1 VRSRS
6 GHAIVAPIILALSVV
21 SPVAADDVHLKN
33 GRVFEDVLARVN
45 GEVVTIQLAFG
56 SMGVPLESVD
66 RIERAESSLVAY
78 RERHTALL
86 RDAAAGAAAWID
98 LARWAWQR
106 GNHHGAR
113 EAAAVA
119 AQLDPL
125 AEGLDELMPRFD
137 FVFEPQ
143 LGRWVTV
150 EEGLR
155 LKGYQQ
161 VDGQWLSPEQQ
172 LARARLAEEA
182 SRAREAEQESRLTR
196 AVLAMAAAQM
206 AREPEPYGPPYGS
219 PYGPDGIYDW
229 PVAVYPSPF
238 FWPHP
243 GHHGHGH
250 HGSGH
255 HGPWSRHDPTAIPI
269 HRRQPGSLF
278 PVAPSAPPARHHG
291 GILPAGGSGQGS
303 SAGSGGR

>member
-1 VRSRS
+1 VRSRC
-6 GHAIVAPIILALSVV
+6 GHATFAAIVLALSVG

-33 GRVFEDVLARVN
+33 GRVFEDVLARVE
-45 GEVVTIQLAFG
+45 GDVVTIQLAFG

-78 RERHTALL
+78 RERRAALL
-86 RDAAAGAAAWID
+86 RDPGAGAPEWIA
-98 LARWAWQR
+98 LARWAWQQ
-106 GNHHGAR
+106 GNHHVAR
-113 EAAAVA
+113 EAAMAA

-125 AEGLDELMPRFD
+125 AEGLDQLMPRFD

-150 EEGLR
+150 EESLR

-206 AREPEPYGPPYGS
+206 VREPEPYGLPYGS
-219 PYGPDGIYDW
+219 DGFYDW

-238 FWPHP
+238 FWRHP
-243 GHHGHGH
+243 GHHGSGH
-250 HGSGH
+250 HRSGH

-278 PVAPSAPPARHHG
+278 PVAPPSRHHG
-291 GILPAGGSGQGS
+291 GVLPAGGGQAS
-303 SAGSGGR
+303 SASSGGR